1 VILHRIQQWY
11 FQSTSP
17 WSTFLGINHTT
28 HQTSKSRIN
37 IRLAM
42 TRELDPIFFTVLDN
56 ILLVDF
62 QTAEIES
69 CAKRKHLSWTLWYK
83 ICDYNTETLLLLLI
97 DLPAHTRISG
107 GNSFSDKS
115 WETSQS
121 IFWFPI
127 HTPHD
132 IEGTWTI
139 EFRSIRLGVPI
150 LIQVQSNHHTS
161 TRNKCLQVTQFSLTG
176 DIPRSFWRLVMLLS
190 TRLTIRKV
198 NSGIDCIKVMSQVWV
213 TKLELN

>member
-1 VILHRIQQWY
+1 
-11 FQSTSP
+11 
-17 WSTFLGINHTT
+17 
-28 HQTSKSRIN
+28 
-37 IRLAM
+37 M

-107 GNSFSDKS
+107 GNSFSDKA

-176 DIPRSFWRLVMLLS
+176 DIYIPRSFWRLVMLLS
-190 TRLTIRKV
+190 TRLRHRIMWF
-198 NSGIDCIKVMSQVWV
+198 NLIWSM
-213 TKLELN
+213 KLESRLFRIQEI